1 MTDIVPPEIRSRM
14 MAGIRGKNTL
24 PEILVRKE
32 MHRRGYRYRLHTSS
46 LPGKPD
52 MVFPRF
58 RVAVFI
64 HGCFWHGH
72 DCALFRLPATRPEF
86 WKEKIEKN
94 RQHDVRV
101 EAGLLAAGWRVAI
114 IHECAVKRRKQ
125 ADIAAVAD
133 RLEQWLITSDIPSI
147 EIPVSPTAWVL
158 RHP

>member
-1 MTDIVPPEIRSRM
+1 M

-32 MHRRGYRYRLHTSS
+32 MHRRGYRYRLHASG

-58 RVAVFI
+58 HAAVFI

-72 DCALFRLPATRPEF
+72 NCTLFRLPATRTEF
-86 WKEKIEKN
+86 WKEKIERN

-101 EAGLLAAGWRVAI
+101 ETHLLAAGWRIAI
-114 IHECAVKRRKQ
+114 IHECTVKRRKQ
-125 ADIAAVAD
+125 TDIAAVAD
-133 RLEQWLITSDIPSI
+133 QLEEWLTTGGTPSI
-147 EIPVSPTAWVL
+147 EIPASPAIETL